1 MWTMMSAGVI
11 YHSLFKV
18 TPVALC
24 RVCRLLLKYHRDYLP
39 QLRTHHPQFYNECQN
54 KISISSKYVQEL
66 INMLW
71 TGQAMSRREDGVVL
85 KQWSEESITN
95 QLKCKVDLDTVMD
108 LTHNTIF
115 LPYFIR
121 ERENNGI
128 DFLKQKKDF
137 FIVIQYYLEDIT
149 NFIKYFSPVF
159 QTP

>member
-1 MWTMMSAGVI
+1 
-11 YHSLFKV
+11 
-18 TPVALC
+18 
-24 RVCRLLLKYHRDYLP
+24 
-39 QLRTHHPQFYNECQN
+39 
-54 KISISSKYVQEL
+54 
-66 INMLW
+66 MLW